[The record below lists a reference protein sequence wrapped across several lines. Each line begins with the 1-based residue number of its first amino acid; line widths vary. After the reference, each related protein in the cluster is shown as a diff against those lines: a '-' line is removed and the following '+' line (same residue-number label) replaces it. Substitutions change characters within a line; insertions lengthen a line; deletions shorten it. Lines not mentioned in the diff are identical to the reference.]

1 MDDLDRLVRRLV
13 QNVRNSHPQYL
24 SQPVEVSE
32 LYQTLIPYRHNRTEL
47 EIETNQDYEAALCQL
62 LSGERGYVTGD
73 APMQEAMR
81 KELSSPNPNT
91 AVFRDFAAARV
102 TLTSEAVRHFAD
114 SPTSLQRGAPSAIS
128 ARVHANVLEREQRRE
143 RVPLL
148 RRHASR
154 RTKSALLPE
163 LRAESHGAA
172 LSRVRNGA
180 RDSLEVLHHVR
191 PRSRRHVMRAAQRSG
206 LRSCRTH
213 SRSSPAMGSDRRS
226 SAKRSRCSTPWKRCT
241 IRASRSRC
249 FRGAPSTI

>member
-13 QNVRNSHPQYL
+13 QNVRNSYPQYL

-114 SPTSLQRGAPSAIS
+114 SPTSLQRGAPSAS
-128 ARVHANVLEREQRRE
+128 PRASTPTSSSGSSTATACRYCGGTLPDGRKVLFCPSCGQNLMVQRC
-143 RVPLL
+143 P
-148 RRHASR
+148 ACG
-154 RTKSALLPE
+154 TE
-163 LRAESHGAA
+163 LEIHWKFCITCGRGAA
-172 LSRVRNGA
+172 A
-180 RDSLEVLHHVR
+180 
-191 PRSRRHVMRAAQRSG
+191 
-206 LRSCRTH
+206 T
-213 SRSSPAMGSDRRS
+213 
-226 SAKRSRCSTPWKRCT
+226 
-241 IRASRSRC
+241 
-249 FRGAPSTI
+249 

>member
-114 SPTSLQRGAPSAIS
+114 SPTSLQRGAPSA
-128 ARVHANVLEREQRRE
+128 APR
-143 RVPLL
+143 
-148 RRHASR
+148 AS
-154 RTKSALLPE
+154 TPTAS
-163 LRAESHGAA
+163 
-172 LSRVRNGA
+172 
-180 RDSLEVLHHVR
+180 
-191 PRSRRHVMRAAQRSG
+191 SG
-206 LRSCRTH
+206 
-213 SRSSPAMGSDRRS
+213 S
-226 SAKRSRCSTPWKRCT
+226 SAASACRYCGGTLPDGRKVLFCPSCGQNLMVQRCPACGTELEIHWKYCIT
-241 IRASRSRC
+241 C
-249 FRGAPSTI
+249 GRGVAAT

>member
-13 QNVRNSHPQYL
+13 QNVRNSFPQYL

-47 EIETNQDYEAALCQL
+47 GIETNQDYEAALCQL

-114 SPTSLQRGAPSAIS
+114 SPTSLQRSASTASPRPSTPTS
-128 ARVHANVLEREQRRE
+128 
-143 RVPLL
+143 
-148 RRHASR
+148 
-154 RTKSALLPE
+154 
-163 LRAESHGAA
+163 
-172 LSRVRNGA
+172 
-180 RDSLEVLHHVR
+180 
-191 PRSRRHVMRAAQRSG
+191 SG
-206 LRSCRTH
+206 
-213 SRSSPAMGSDRRS
+213 S
-226 SAKRSRCSTPWKRCT
+226 SAASACRYCGGTLPDGRKVLFCPSCGQNLMVQRCPACGTELEIHWKYCIT
-241 IRASRSRC
+241 C
-249 FRGAPSTI
+249 GRGVAAT

>member
-13 QNVRNSHPQYL
+13 QNVRNSYPQYL

-73 APMQEAMR
+73 AAMQDAMR

-114 SPTSLQRGAPSAIS
+114 SPTSLQRGAPSAS
-128 ARVHANVLEREQRRE
+128 PR
-143 RVPLL
+143 
-148 RRHASR
+148 AS
-154 RTKSALLPE
+154 TPTST
-163 LRAESHGAA
+163 
-172 LSRVRNGA
+172 
-180 RDSLEVLHHVR
+180 
-191 PRSRRHVMRAAQRSG
+191 SG
-206 LRSCRTH
+206 
-213 SRSSPAMGSDRRS
+213 S
-226 SAKRSRCSTPWKRCT
+226 SAASACRYCGGTLPDGRRVLFCPSCGQNLMVQRCPACGTELEIHWKYCIT
-241 IRASRSRC
+241 C
-249 FRGAPSTI
+249 GRGVAAT